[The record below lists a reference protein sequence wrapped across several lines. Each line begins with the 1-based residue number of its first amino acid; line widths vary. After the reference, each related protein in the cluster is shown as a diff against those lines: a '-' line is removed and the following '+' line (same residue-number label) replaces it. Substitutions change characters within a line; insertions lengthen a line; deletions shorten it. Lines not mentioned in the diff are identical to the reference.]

1 MIQTS
6 RVRHA
11 SLGASGWL
19 SLSVALM
26 LACVSTSHSVG
37 AQSQNSPSSQ
47 VSTITNDRS
56 SQSGPSMLD
65 TIVITATRSP
75 TAAFDSPYTTEVIS
89 SEQVSEGM
97 YRTTPEALR
106 GIPGV
111 MVQKTSHGHGSPF
124 IRGFTGFRNLVLIDG
139 VRLNN
144 SVFRDGPNQYWNTVD
159 PLSIS
164 RLEVVKGPSSVL
176 YGSDAIGGTV
186 NAITKRPT
194 SYGEGLESG
203 GRLYYRVSSAERSH
217 TGRGELSA
225 TVDGDFGLFIG
236 GTGKH
241 FGDLQGGHNIRRQS
255 NTGYDEYDT
264 DFKAEYYL
272 NPDTKIVATHQRV
285 RQNNVPRT
293 HKTVSAK
300 SFDGT
305 TIGNEL
311 KRDLDQERELTY
323 VQLHAENLGSFIDT
337 AKLSVSHQRQSET
350 RDRVKN
356 NGDRDLQGFEV
367 DTLGFWAQLE
377 SPSPI
382 GHLVYG
388 VEYYHDNVNSV
399 SSTNAIQGPVAD
411 DASYDLVG
419 VFIQDTLDLS
429 DSIDLILGGRFNYA
443 RADADSVRDPNSGTQ
458 ITLTDDW
465 SSFVGSVR
473 VVSHLDDEDHWN
485 LYGGVSQG
493 FRSPNLSD
501 LTRFDTARSNE
512 IETPAPGLDSESYI
526 SFEVGLK
533 ANYDG
538 FTMQAAYFY
547 TDIEDMI
554 VRTPTGNIISGD
566 SEVTKR
572 NAGDGFVQGIELG
585 ASYRF
590 HPQWTVF
597 TAVTWMEG
605 EVDTF
610 PTSAPVVSREPL
622 DRLMPL
628 TGLVGLR
635 WEDPSGKF
643 WLEGLLTIADNQDKL
658 STRDAADTQRIPPGG
673 TPGYEVLSVRGGWR
687 LHDNVNL
694 TLVLE
699 NITNEDYRVHGSGQ
713 NEPGRNFVIGMDITF

>member
-1 MIQTS
+1 MRIS
-6 RVRHA
+6 RLRHRT
-11 SLGASGWL
+11 LGTLGWL
-19 SLSVALM
+19 SLLVTLT
-26 LACVSTSHSVG
+26 LVCVSTSQNVR
-37 AQSQNSPSSQ
+37 AQSQNNQSSR
-47 VSTITNDRS
+47 VSTTANDGS

-65 TIVITATRSP
+65 TIVVTATRSP
-75 TAAFDSPYTTEVIS
+75 TTAFDSPYTTEVIS
-89 SEQVSEGM
+89 SEQVSQGM
-97 YRTTPEALR
+97 YRTTPELLR
-106 GIPGV
+106 GMPGV
-111 MVQKTSHGHGSPF
+111 MVQKTSHGQGSPF
-124 IRGFTGFRNLVLIDG
+124 IRGFTGFRNLLLIDG

-186 NAITKRPT
+186 NAITKGPT
-194 SYGEGLESG
+194 GYGEGLESS

-225 TVDGDFGLFIG
+225 TVDGDFGLFLG
-236 GTGKH
+236 STGKH
-241 FGDLQGGHNIRRQS
+241 FGDLQGGHGIRRQP

-272 NPDTKIVATHQRV
+272 NPDTKIIAAHQRV

-300 SFDGT
+300 SFKGT
-305 TIGNEL
+305 TVGNEL

-323 VQLHAENLGSFIDT
+323 VQLHAENMDSFIDT
-337 AKLSVSHQRQSET
+337 AKISISHQRQSET

-356 NGDRDLQGFEV
+356 SGARDLQGFDV
-367 DTLGFWAQLE
+367 DTLGVWAQFE
-377 SPSPI
+377 SRSPI
-382 GHLVYG
+382 GRLVYG
-388 VEYYHDNVNSV
+388 VEYYRDAVNSF

-443 RADADSVRDPNSGTQ
+443 RADADSVRDPNTGTQ

-473 VVSHLDDEDHWN
+473 VVSHLDSEDHWN

-493 FRSPNLSD
+493 FRAPNLSD
-501 LTRFDTARSNE
+501 LTRFDTARSSG

-533 ANYDG
+533 ANYDN

-610 PTSAPVVSREPL
+610 PTSAPLVSREPL
-622 DRLMPL
+622 DRIMPL

-635 WEDPSGKF
+635 WDDPSGKF
-643 WLEGLLTIADNQDKL
+643 WIEGLLTIADNQDKL

-673 TPGYEVLSVRGGWR
+673 TPGYEVLSIRGGWR
-687 LHDNVNL
+687 LHDNVNF
-694 TLVLE
+694 TLAVE

-713 NEPGRNFVIGMDITF
+713 NEPGRNVVVGMDITF